1 MELSQREKKIIE
13 ILKNQV
19 TPALGCTEPG
29 AVALA
34 VSRAKELL
42 KGPVLHVTVSID
54 KNVLKNGL
62 GVGIPGTKERGNAFA
77 AALAVACGESDLGLE
92 ALKHVDQEAIARA
105 EEYMKSGVVTVA
117 YDADATCLKITAV
130 AEGAGHSAKVI
141 IYRNHSNIAFEQY
154 DDTVLLDEMSK
165 TNGGVKT
172 AGAPS
177 LQQQIKDFTVR
188 EMIALAKTMPEEA
201 LSFMQDGIDMN
212 MKMAEVGLRDGIG
225 IGIGKYMMRKANGT
239 VEGMAKAYTAAASE
253 ARMVGWPLSVMSS
266 AGSGNHGLTAI
277 IPISVYGQ
285 ALKMKDADIWRAV
298 AFSHMITIFVKSYL
312 GALSPICGCGVA
324 AGVGCAAGLT
334 FLRGGT
340 EHQIEASILN
350 MIAGLTGMLCD
361 GAKLGCA
368 YKLAV
373 AVDAAIDASNM
384 ALARVHIPG
393 DNGILSESPEQSII
407 NMAKVSVQGMVS
419 TDRVIVDIMQEKC

>member
-1 MELSQREKKIIE
+1 MESCKEKKIIE

-19 TPALGCTEPG
+19 KPALGCTEPG

-34 VSRAKELL
+34 VSRAKKLL
-42 KGPVLHVTVSID
+42 GEPVSRVVVSID

-77 AALAVACGESDLGLE
+77 AALAVSCGNSEYGLE
-92 ALKHVDQEAIARA
+92 VLKDVNQEAIAQA
-105 EEYMKSGVVTVA
+105 ERYLKEEIVKVEY
-117 YDADATCLKITAV
+117 DPEATCLKVTAQV
-130 AEGAGHSAKVI
+130 WGEHHKAMVI

-154 DDTVLLDEMSK
+154 DDEVLLDTMNVEASVVAS
-165 TNGGVKT
+165 TSG
-172 AGAPS
+172 PS
-177 LQQQIKDFTVR
+177 LQQQIKEYTIR
-188 EMIALAKTMPEEA
+188 EMILLAKTLPGEELA
-201 LSFMQDGIDMN
+201 FIQDGIDMN
-212 MKMAEVGLRDGIG
+212 MKIAEAGLSDGVGV
-225 IGIGKYMMRKANGT
+225 GIGKYMMSRSNGT
-239 VEGMAKAYTAAASE
+239 VEGCAKAYTAAASE
-253 ARMVGWPLSVMSS
+253 ARMAGWPLSVMSS

-277 IPISVYGQ
+277 IPINVFGQ
-285 ALKMKDADIWRAV
+285 RMGYDDDLIRRAV
-298 AFSHMITIFVKSYL
+298 AFSHMVTIFVKSYL

-340 EHQIEASILN
+340 DHQIEASILN

-384 ALARVHIPG
+384 ALSRVHIPG
-393 DNGILSESPEQSII
+393 DNGILSDSPEQSII
-407 NMAKVSVQGMVS
+407 NMAKVSVQGMGT
-419 TDRVIVDIMQEKC
+419 TDSVIVDIMQEKC